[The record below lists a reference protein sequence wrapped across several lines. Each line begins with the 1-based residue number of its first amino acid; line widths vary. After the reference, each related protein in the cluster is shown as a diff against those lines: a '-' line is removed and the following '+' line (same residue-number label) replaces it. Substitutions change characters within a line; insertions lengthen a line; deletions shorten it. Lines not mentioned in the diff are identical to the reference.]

1 MPRAGGVY
9 SAPPGT
15 NGAPNTTIASAP
27 YNAFVADIV
36 ADANAARPVTAGG
49 TGSSTAVGGADN
61 LDIAGADI
69 ASAATVNLALAT
81 GTLINITGT
90 VTITALGTVAAGA
103 IRDLVFAGVLT
114 LTHNATSLI
123 LPGAANIVTAAGDVA
138 RMRSLGGGN
147 WRCLEYTRAATAP
160 FGSASPT
167 IVTPTLTLKQS
178 ATPTP
183 TAEGDIQWDT
193 DDNVIVVGDGAGQ
206 QIFVPLPAG
215 TAAGDTLYLS
225 AAKVLTRIAKGT
237 AAQRFAMNDAA
248 TAPAWRDEIAQSAAV
263 DVSAGATTY
272 DVTGIPSWAR
282 RVTIL
287 LRAVSFTA
295 SNVTIRLGS
304 SGGIVATG
312 YSGASSLV
320 QNGAATSSLS
330 TGISAGGS
338 GVVHGIVTAIRM
350 SANLWAFTMNIC
362 LSDATYTI
370 NAYGS
375 VDVAATLDRIRLTTT
390 GGAATGNGGSMV
402 VTWE

>member
-103 IRDLVFAGVLT
+103 IRDLVFAGALT

-160 FGSASPT
+160 FNNVLTQPA
-167 IVTPTLTLKQS
+167 LTLEQS
-178 ATPTP
+178 TTPVP
-183 TAEGDIQWDT
+183 TAEGRVQWDT
-193 DDNVIVVGDGAGQ
+193 DDDCIAVGDGAATR
-206 QIFVPLPAG
+206 IFLPIPAG
-215 TAAGDTLYLS
+215 TAAGDVLYLS

-350 SANLWAFTMNIC
+350 SANLWAFTMSIC

>member
-103 IRDLVFAGVLT
+103 IRDLVFAGALT

-160 FGSASPT
+160 FNNVLTQPA
-167 IVTPTLTLKQS
+167 LTLEQS
-178 ATPTP
+178 TTPVP
-183 TAEGDIQWDT
+183 TAEGRVQWDT
-193 DDNVIVVGDGAGQ
+193 DDDCIAVGDGAATR
-206 QIFVPLPAG
+206 IFLPIPAS
-215 TAAGDTLYLS
+215 TAAGDIEYYT
-225 AAKVLTRIAKGT
+225 APKVIARLAKGT
-237 AAQRFAMNDAA
+237 AGQRLAMNDAA
-248 TAPAWRDEIAQSAAV
+248 TGPQWRDEIASSAAV
-263 DVSAGATTY
+263 DTSTGATTY

-287 LRAVSFTA
+287 LDGIAFSGSEMGLQV
-295 SNVTIRLGS
+295 GS
-304 SGGIVATG
+304 SGGGIIATG
-312 YSGASSLV
+312 YTGSQSS
-320 QNGAATSSLS
+320 
-330 TGISAGGS
+330 IGGS
-338 GVVHGIVTAIRM
+338 SVSTASNSTTIRLSSPGTISGKCELTKSGTSNIWIFNVHSAASGNNFLGAGKIDM
-350 SANLWAFTMNIC
+350 SAN
-362 LSDATYTI
+362 
-370 NAYGS
+370 
-375 VDVAATLDRIRLTTT
+375 VLDRVRLTTT
-390 GGAATGNGGSMV
+390 GGSATGTAGRIFAY
-402 VTWE
+402 WE